1 MTILS
6 FRTLFIVAL
15 LLSPFHLAR
24 AEEAPQP
31 KPKYAEADYAAY
43 AATPFANPK
52 WDPFVKEGFNAF
64 DKEDL
69 PTTIEFLRKVVQLG
83 CTSPLVYFKL
93 ALSYEAQGSY
103 YSAIQYYDL
112 AKGAFENGNRDHRYF
127 EQFDESFGRA
137 LYMLGQKD
145 KALAQFEKVAKKR
158 DVGWILKMMAEHYLG
173 KEDYL
178 KALPYVERLMNLP
191 DSPLTNEEKVNI
203 QLTYARYYFA
213 RNETD
218 SGERYYRK
226 VLELDPQNAE
236 AGNYFKAK
244 EGNERNKKLLETM
257 EKF

>member
-1 MTILS
+1 MILS
-6 FRTLFIVAL
+6 SRV
-15 LLSPFHLAR
+15 LLSLLILLSLPSVLR
-24 AEEAPQP
+24 AEETAPL

-43 AATPFANPK
+43 AASPFASPK

-69 PTTIEFLRKVVQLG
+69 PTTVEFLRKVVQLG

-112 AKGAFENGNRDHRYF
+112 AKAAFEKGNRDHRYF
-127 EQFDESFGRA
+127 EQFDESYGRA

-145 KALAQFEKVAKKR
+145 KALAQFEKVVKKR
-158 DVGWILKMMAEHYLG
+158 DVGWILKMLAEHHLAR
-173 KEDYL
+173 EDYL
-178 KALPYVERLMNLP
+178 KALPYVERLMTLP
-191 DSPLTNEEKVNI
+191 DSPLTMEEKVNI
-203 QLTYARYYFA
+203 HLTYARYYFA
-213 RNETD
+213 RNETE

-244 EGNERNKKLLETM
+244 EGSERNKKLLETM

>member
-1 MTILS
+1 MIL
-6 FRTLFIVAL
+6 FLRALPAFFI
-15 LLSPFHLAR
+15 LLSAPSFTQG
-24 AEEAPQP
+24 EEAA
-31 KPKYAEADYAAY
+31 KPAQKYAEEDYATYTAS
-43 AATPFANPK
+43 PFANPK
-52 WDPFVKEGFNAF
+52 WDPFVKEGFAAF

-83 CTSPLVYFKL
+83 CASPLVYFKL

-103 YSAIQYYDL
+103 YSAIQYYEL
-112 AKGAFENGNRDHRYF
+112 AKAAFEKGNRDHRYF

-145 KALAQFEKVAKKR
+145 KALAQFEKVVRKR
-158 DVGWILKMMAEHYLG
+158 DVGWILKMLAEHHLA

-178 KALPYVERLMNLP
+178 KSLPYVERLMILP

-203 QLTYARYYFA
+203 QLTYARYYFGQ
-213 RNETD
+213 NETP